1 MFHIK
6 PIIYSLI
13 LTGLSIILLGSNW
26 VVGQKL
32 DSLQSLEELVVTG
45 QYEANSL
52 TKSVL
57 KVKVIDAKRIE
68 LQGAFSLQQVLAN
81 ELNVRIIQDP
91 ILGSS
96 LQLQGVGGNNIK
108 ILMDGV
114 PVVGRENGN
123 IDLSQINL
131 QNVERIELVE
141 GPMSVNFGT
150 DALGG
155 VINII
160 TKKQKANTRTARLGA
175 YAESIGQYN
184 ANLALGSSNAKN
196 SLLFAANRNFF
207 GGFSEDPNSRNKLWK
222 PRTQYNADLSYTRFI
237 EKGSFRWTNQFFNEI
252 IMDRGVPN
260 IDWTQAIALDRQY
273 QTTRL
278 TSSFFYEKKHNGK
291 RNINVVGAYNGY
303 MRRFNTFVKDLTNL
317 SEQLVAEPFEH
328 DTNWFHQV
336 MSRGTYANVAFSQK
350 LSYQMGYEFNHE
362 FFFGS
367 RVQNQSVNMGDYNL
381 FASTEWKPFKHFL
394 VRPAIRIIYH
404 TQYDA
409 PLVPSINFK
418 YDLREALIFRGSYAR
433 GFRAPSL
440 KELHLEFVDA
450 AHNIRGNKQLNAET
464 SDNFQLGLSYSH
476 KWVSKIFR
484 FEPILFYNKIQ
495 NMIDLARVGNGND
508 ALFQYVN
515 VNNFTSYG
523 TAVNLEYRT
532 EPYQVSLGY
541 SLTGRKNELAF
552 YEPSNLI
559 FYAHEWRLNTS
570 VFIKKHNLNFNY
582 FCKFNG
588 RFQIYQYNF
597 RQNDVSLSYINP
609 FALMDFTVNKTMLK
623 QRLSITVGL
632 KNMLN
637 IINVNANLSSGPHGA
652 ASGNAAAGMGRTAFV
667 GINYNFL

>member
-1 MFHIK
+1 MFHLK

-13 LTGLSIILLGSNW
+13 LTGLSIFLLGSNW

-160 TKKQKANTRTARLGA
+160 TKKQKANTKTACLGA

-184 ANLALGSSNAKN
+184 ANLALGSANAKN

-207 GGFSEDPNSRNKLWK
+207 SGFSEDPNSRNKLWK

-237 EKGSFRWTNQFFNEI
+237 EKGSFRWANQVFNEI
-252 IMDRGVPN
+252 IIDRGVPN
-260 IDWTQAIALDRQY
+260 IDWTQAIAIDRQY

-303 MRRFNTFVKDLTNL
+303 MRRFNTYVKDLTNL

-381 FASTEWKPFKHFL
+381 FTSTEWKPFKHFL

-464 SDNFQLGLSYSH
+464 SDNFQFGLSYSH

-484 FEPILFYNKIQ
+484 FEPILFYNRIQ

-541 SLTGRKNELAF
+541 SLTGRKNELAL
-552 YEPSNLI
+552 YEPSNLF

-570 VFIKKHNLNFNY
+570 FFIKKYNLSFNY

-597 RQNDVSLSYINP
+597 RQNDVSLSYIDP
-609 FALMDFTVNKTMLK
+609 FALMDFTVNKSMLK

>member
-6 PIIYSLI
+6 PIIYSFI

-108 ILMDGV
+108 ILIDGV

-175 YAESIGQYN
+175 YAENIGQYN
-184 ANLALGSSNAKN
+184 ANLALGSANAKN

-207 GGFSEDPNSRNKLWK
+207 GGFSEDPHARNKLWK

-317 SEQLVAEPFEH
+317 SEELVAEPFEH

-367 RVQNQSVNMGDYNL
+367 RVQNQNVNMGDYNL
-381 FASTEWKPFKHFL
+381 FTSTEWKPFKHFL

-484 FEPILFYNKIQ
+484 FEPILFYNNIQ

-532 EPYQVSLGY
+532 EPFQVSLGY
-541 SLTGRKNELAF
+541 SLTGRKNELAL
-552 YEPSNLI
+552 YEPSNQF

-570 VFIKKHNLNFNY
+570 IFIKKHNLSFNY

-597 RQNDVSLSYINP
+597 KQNDVSLSYIDA
-609 FALMDFTVNKTMLK
+609 FALMDFTVNKSMLK
-623 QRLSITVGL
+623 QRLSITAGL

-652 ASGNAAAGMGRTAFV
+652 ASGNAATGMGRTAFV

>member
-1 MFHIK
+1 MFQIK
-6 PIIYSLI
+6 PIIYSLF

-381 FASTEWKPFKHFL
+381 FTSTEWKPFKHFL

-552 YEPSNLI
+552 YEPSNLF

-570 VFIKKHNLNFNY
+570 VFIKKHNLSFNY

-597 RQNDVSLSYINP
+597 RQNDVSLSYIDP
-609 FALMDFTVNKTMLK
+609 FALMDFTVNKSMLK

>member
-1 MFHIK
+1 
-6 PIIYSLI
+6 
-13 LTGLSIILLGSNW
+13 
-26 VVGQKL
+26 
-32 DSLQSLEELVVTG
+32 
-45 QYEANSL
+45 
-52 TKSVL
+52 
-57 KVKVIDAKRIE
+57 
-68 LQGAFSLQQVLAN
+68 
-81 ELNVRIIQDP
+81 
-91 ILGSS
+91 
-96 LQLQGVGGNNIK
+96 
-108 ILMDGV
+108 
-114 PVVGRENGN
+114 
-123 IDLSQINL
+123 
-131 QNVERIELVE
+131 
-141 GPMSVNFGT
+141 
-150 DALGG
+150 
-155 VINII
+155 
-160 TKKQKANTRTARLGA
+160 
-175 YAESIGQYN
+175 
-184 ANLALGSSNAKN
+184 
-196 SLLFAANRNFF
+196 
-207 GGFSEDPNSRNKLWK
+207 
-222 PRTQYNADLSYTRFI
+222 
-237 EKGSFRWTNQFFNEI
+237 
-252 IMDRGVPN
+252 MDRGVPN

-464 SDNFQLGLSYSH
+464 SDNFQFGLAYSH

-541 SLTGRKNELAF
+541 SLTGRKNELAL
-552 YEPSNLI
+552 YEPSNLF

-570 VFIKKHNLNFNY
+570 VFIKKHNLSFNY

-597 RQNDVSLSYINP
+597 RQNDVSLSYIDP
-609 FALMDFTVNKTMLK
+609 FALMDFTVNKSMLK

>member
-1 MFHIK
+1 VFHIK
-6 PIIYSLI
+6 PIIYSLF
-13 LTGLSIILLGSNW
+13 LTGLSIIILSSNW

-252 IMDRGVPN
+252 IIDRGVPN

-464 SDNFQLGLSYSH
+464 SDNFQFGLSYSH

-541 SLTGRKNELAF
+541 SLTGRKNELAL
-552 YEPSNLI
+552 YEPSNLF

-570 VFIKKHNLNFNY
+570 VFIKKHNLSFNY

-597 RQNDVSLSYINP
+597 RQNDVSLSYIDP
-609 FALMDFTVNKTMLK
+609 FALMDFTVNKSMLK